1 MPVFKSFFIVRY
13 GLVRMFM
20 DVFCKNGHFYA
31 FINDQ
36 HFIKFSRKSAVFCM
50 CCLSGKLTY
59 GLTAGPKNVEKFFM
73 SIVCGTEIAGL
84 RIV

>member
-1 MPVFKSFFIVRY
+1 MTY
-13 GLVRMFM
+13 GLFRMF
-20 DVFCKNGHFYA
+20 DNILCKNGRFLT
-31 FINDQ
+31 FINNQ
-36 HFIKFSRKSAVFCM
+36 YFIKILQKSAVFSRCR
-50 CCLSGKLTY
+50 LSGKVTY